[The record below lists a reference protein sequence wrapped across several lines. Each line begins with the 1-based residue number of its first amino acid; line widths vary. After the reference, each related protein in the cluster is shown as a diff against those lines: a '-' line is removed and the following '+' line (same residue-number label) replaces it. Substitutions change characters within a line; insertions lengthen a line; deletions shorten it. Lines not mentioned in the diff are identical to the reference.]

1 MSIRRKRQSQ
11 VRRCDLVNCGAN
23 LECNLH
29 FFRLH
34 FCRMG
39 QTITFRLTK
48 KLAGWIEQTAARI
61 GVSQGKLI
69 RDHLERARQ
78 NDNGA
83 RKFMR
88 FAGVIRR
95 GPRNLSTRKG
105 FSKK

>member
-1 MSIRRKRQSQ
+1 MSARGTG
-11 VRRCDLVNCGAN
+11 VNCGDRIGFQSRSIDSFEA
-23 LECNLH
+23 LC
-29 FFRLH
+29 LH
-34 FCRMG
+34 FCHMG
-39 QTITFRLTK
+39 QTITFRPTK
-48 KLAGWIEQTAARI
+48 ELAGWIEQTAARI

-78 NDNGA
+78 SDNGA